1 MKKQS
6 IKAGSRLAFF
16 FVGPVQIVLTLII
29 LIPILMTLVLSF
41 ENYTYGKPATFVGIK
56 NYLQIFAD
64 RNFKRALVNN
74 IIFVNLVVYG
84 ELILGFGLA
93 VFFKRK
99 LAFKK
104 FSIAIVMAPYAV
116 STVLGTMMWRFLLEP
131 DIGMLNGLLRALSL
145 GQLEWTTKPI
155 HTFAVLIFLSIWL
168 NVPFTF
174 LTLYNSL
181 LGVPPDLFEA
191 AKVDGASAGQVFRF
205 ITLPSIM
212 PAILISL
219 MFRYIFAFRTFDIVW
234 ILIQGGPFRSTELL
248 SIYLYRQAFSYFNFG
263 IASAV
268 SWIMVLVTML
278 MGAYYF
284 RVLYVRM
291 FKNEN

>member
-1 MKKQS
+1 MKRQS
-6 IKAGSRLAFF
+6 IRAGSGLAYF

-29 LIPILMTLVLSF
+29 LVPILMTLLLSF
-41 ENYTYGKPATFVGIK
+41 QDYTYGKPASFVGLK
-56 NYLQIFAD
+56 NYLQIFSD

-74 IIFVNLVVYG
+74 IVFVNLVVYG
-84 ELILGFGLA
+84 ELLLGFGMAL
-93 VFFKRK
+93 FFKRK
-99 LAFKK
+99 MAFKK

-116 STVLGTMMWRFLLEP
+116 STVLGTLMWRFILEP
-131 DIGMLNGLLRALSL
+131 DIGMLNGLLRTLSF
-145 GQLEWTTKPI
+145 GQLEWTTKPV
-155 HTFAVLIFLSIWL
+155 HTFGVLVFLSIWL

-181 LGVPPDLFEA
+181 LGVPTELFEA
-191 AKVDGASAGQVFRF
+191 ARVDGAGSGQVFRY

-268 SWIMVLVTML
+268 SWIMVLVTII

-284 RVLYVRM
+284 RVLYTRM